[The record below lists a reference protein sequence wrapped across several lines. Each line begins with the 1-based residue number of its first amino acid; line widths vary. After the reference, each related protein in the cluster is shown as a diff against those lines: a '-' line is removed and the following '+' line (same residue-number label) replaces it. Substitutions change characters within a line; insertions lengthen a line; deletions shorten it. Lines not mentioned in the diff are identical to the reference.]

1 MPASLLIIAVVVALL
16 AIAIFLWTQL
26 SRRRRAPSVKAP
38 ASIATLPQAT
48 AAPTPEDEG
57 SFNPDATQMYMR
69 PAKISATLNGNRE
82 GTLVS
87 GARLVCL
94 SGSQKG
100 QSFALNEAGLIVG
113 RNPSS
118 DIVLSDSRVSGR
130 HAWIGIVG
138 GKALLRDLDSSNGTF
153 LNTGTR
159 AEGNTELCN
168 NDTIFFGGHQGDQ
181 FRFVA
186 E

>member
-1 MPASLLIIAVVVALL
+1 MPASLLIIVVAISL
-16 AIAIFLWTQL
+16 AIAIVLWMRQ
-26 SRRRRAPSVKAP
+26 SRRRNDPGARPP
-38 ASIATLPQAT
+38 AATTTLPQAT
-48 AAPTPEDEG
+48 TAPTPTNEA

-82 GTLVS
+82 GTIVS

-113 RNPSS
+113 RKPSS

-130 HAWIGIVG
+130 HAWVGIVG